1 MSIVCV
7 MAVLLPPVLYLC
19 YTLYFPR
26 VLSPCYFYLSNVV
39 PQCMYTGP
47 PVLSVSAEFDSPS
60 VVTCSREREREFHI
74 YIPLQANRC
83 AKTRCQK
90 AVGGVKTVAKEML
103 GVDL

>member
-26 VLSPCYFYLSNVV
+26 VLSPCYFYLSNIVS
-39 PQCMYTGP
+39 QCMYTGP

-60 VVTCSREREREFHI
+60 VVTCSR
-74 YIPLQANRC
+74 IPCLNPLALKPC
-83 AKTRCQK
+83 IFLIVLISLMSGT
-90 AVGGVKTVAKEML
+90 
-103 GVDL
+103 